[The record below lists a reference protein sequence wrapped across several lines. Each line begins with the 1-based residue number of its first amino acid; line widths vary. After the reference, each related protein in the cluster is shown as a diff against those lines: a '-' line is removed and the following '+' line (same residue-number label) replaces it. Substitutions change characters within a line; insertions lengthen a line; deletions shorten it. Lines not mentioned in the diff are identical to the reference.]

1 MSLYDYKYFMSSRR
15 FQRRKDRLEEL
26 VGIIRTYNPT
36 SVLDVG
42 CGIGNLV
49 LKLRE
54 LGIKAIGVDNA
65 GDLKLFWKNDGFY
78 ISDASNLPFED
89 KSFDLVIST
98 DFFEHI
104 PEEKIDSVKSEMLRV
119 GKKVIARVAYEDK
132 LTKKQAQYHVTNKP
146 KEWWNS
152 KLERI
157 ELI

>member
-15 FQRRKDRLEEL
+15 FQGSKDRLEEL
-26 VGIIRTYNPT
+26 VDIVKTYNPT

-54 LGIKAIGVDNA
+54 LGIKAVGVDNA
-65 GDLKLFWKNDGFY
+65 EDLKLFWKSDGFY
-78 ISDASNLPFED
+78 ISDASELPFED

-104 PEEKIDSVKSEMLRV
+104 PEEKIGSVKSEMLRV
-119 GKKVIARVAYEDK
+119 GKKVIARVVYEDK
-132 LTKKQAQYHVTNKP
+132 LTKGQAQYHVTNKP
-146 KEWWNS
+146 KEWWDS
-152 KLERI
+152 KLEGI